1 MKYIF
6 ILIAGYFIIITMEV
20 DVCSNSSSYFSR
32 PDLNTSYISSA
43 DPVEHNRIL
52 VAGLAL
58 TDVFLDSVLS
68 LDLLN
73 SSLANEFN
81 LQDMQG

>member
-1 MKYIF
+1 
-6 ILIAGYFIIITMEV
+6 MEV
-20 DVCSNSSSYFSR
+20 DVCSNSSSDFSR

-43 DPVEHNRIL
+43 DPVEHNLIL
-52 VAGLAL
+52 AAGLAL